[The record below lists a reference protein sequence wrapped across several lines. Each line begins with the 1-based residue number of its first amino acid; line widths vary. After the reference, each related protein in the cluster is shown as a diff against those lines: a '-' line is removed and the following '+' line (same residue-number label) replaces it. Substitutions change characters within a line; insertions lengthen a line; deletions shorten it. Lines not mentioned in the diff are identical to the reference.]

1 MARTV
6 DVFREH
12 VRLYQTCFAFDV
24 RADCRDVRVRL
35 ARIDLAQYLIETR
48 GFSVVRNSGC

>member
-48 GFSVVRNSGC
+48 GFSVIRNSGC